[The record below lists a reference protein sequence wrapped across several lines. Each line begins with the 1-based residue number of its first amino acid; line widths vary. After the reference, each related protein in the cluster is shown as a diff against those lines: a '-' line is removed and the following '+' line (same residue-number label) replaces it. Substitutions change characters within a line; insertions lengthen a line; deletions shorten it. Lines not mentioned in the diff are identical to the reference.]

1 MLTELRDVK
10 SWLVVIVAMAAL
22 GPAAARAQSSVPASE
37 LETFLGLPVGA
48 GLSTGGLDINGP
60 AMNGSAI
67 MQMITVSTGE
77 TLSFN
82 YNFLTNAP
90 SPASVGY
97 LAALDP
103 FAFVTQPVVT
113 DFADNFSTLSPAPP
127 TSGFLFETGIQTFSQ
142 TFTAP
147 GTLSFG
153 LGVVDVTTDQYSS
166 GLAVSNFM
174 LSSGGFPDSWSTIG
188 NVSASGGPG
197 DFIMSTSVPEPSS
210 IALLVL
216 GTLGAMVGFGRH
228 RAKSKVCAECADSVE
243 IPREV
248 FHNSEVYQAG

>member
-1 MLTELRDVK
+1 MIIELRDLK
-10 SWLVVIVAMAAL
+10 SWLAVIFAFAAI
-22 GPAAARAQSSVPASE
+22 GQAAAHAQSSVPASQ
-37 LETFLGLPVGA
+37 LEAFLGLPVGS

-67 MQMITVSTGE
+67 MQTITVSAGE

-103 FAFVTQPVVT
+103 FAFVTQPAVT
-113 DFADNFSTLSPAPP
+113 DFADNFSTLIPAPAQ
-127 TSGFLFETGIQTFSQ
+127 SGFLFETGVQTFSETFMVAG
-142 TFTAP
+142 TFT
-147 GTLSFG
+147 FG

-166 GLAVSNFM
+166 GLAVNNFT
-174 LSSGGFPDSWSTIG
+174 LGSGGVPDAWSTLG

-197 DFIMSTSVPEPSS
+197 SFVLSTSVPEPSS

-216 GTLGAMVGFGRH
+216 GSLGVMVGFGRRH
-228 RAKSKVCAECADSVE
+228 AKSKACPKHPDA
-243 IPREV
+243 R
-248 FHNSEVYQAG
+248 

>member
-1 MLTELRDVK
+1 MLTELRDVRI
-10 SWLVVIVAMAAL
+10 WLAVIVAFAAM
-22 GPAAARAQSSVPASE
+22 GHSAVRAQSAVPASQ
-37 LETFLGLPVGA
+37 LESFLGLPVGS

-67 MQMITVSTGE
+67 MQTITVSAGE

-103 FAFVTQPVVT
+103 FAFVTQPQVT
-113 DFADNFSTLSPAPP
+113 DFADNFSTLTAAPAK
-127 TSGFLFETGIQTFSQ
+127 SGFLFETGVQTYSE
-142 TFTAP
+142 TFMTA
-147 GTLSFG
+147 GTFSFG

-166 GLAVSNFM
+166 GLALSNFTTG
-174 LSSGGFPDSWSTIG
+174 SGGFPDAWSTVG

-197 DFIMSTSVPEPSS
+197 NFFLSTSVPEPSS
-210 IALLVL
+210 IVLLVL
-216 GTLGAMVGFGRH
+216 GSLGIVVGLARRH
-228 RAKSKVCAECADSVE
+228 AKSKAFPKHPGA
-243 IPREV
+243 
-248 FHNSEVYQAG
+248 Y